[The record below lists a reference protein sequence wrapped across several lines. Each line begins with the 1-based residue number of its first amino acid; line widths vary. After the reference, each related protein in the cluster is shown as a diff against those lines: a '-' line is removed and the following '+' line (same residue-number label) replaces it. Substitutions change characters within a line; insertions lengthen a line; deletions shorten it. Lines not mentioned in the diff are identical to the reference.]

1 MIQIQIE
8 DQLLERCP
16 DICLGAIQC
25 DVTIQEKN
33 DNLWEEIDRKIL
45 QLEQTLTPKTI
56 REISSIQTSKKGY
69 KRIGKDPNRYRLS
82 AEALLRRVVNKKGL
96 YKINNV
102 VDLLNLVSIDSG
114 FSIGGYNVEKIQGN
128 ILFGVG
134 KANEDYTGIGRGKLN
149 IENLPVFRDL
159 LGAFGSPTSDSIRT
173 QIDKNCKQFLMII
186 VSFQKKEE
194 VEKTMNNAIQLLK
207 KYANGKNFENT
218 IFG

>member
-1 MIQIQIE
+1 M
-8 DQLLERCP
+8 
-16 DICLGAIQC
+16 
-25 DVTIQEKN
+25 
-33 DNLWEEIDRKIL
+33 
-45 QLEQTLTPKTI
+45 
-56 REISSIQTSKKGY
+56 
-69 KRIGKDPNRYRLS
+69 
-82 AEALLRRVVNKKGL
+82 
-96 YKINNV
+96 

-114 FSIGGYNVEKIQGN
+114 FSIGGYNVEKIEGN

-194 VEKTMNNAIQLLK
+194 VEKTMNNAIQLLE

>member
-33 DNLWEEIDRKIL
+33 DNLWEEIDRKIQ
-45 QLEQTLTPKTI
+45 QLEQTLTLKTI
-56 REISSIQTSKKGY
+56 REIPSIQTSKKGY

-114 FSIGGYNVEKIQGN
+114 FSIGGYNVEKIEGN

-194 VEKTMNNAIQLLK
+194 VEKTMNNAIQLLE